1 MHKTDKKLEWAG
13 RLAALLLNDAT
24 DTLRWFLLENL
35 PRSGNCCESDL
46 NKILQENKQ
55 LFIKLRDNTESTKVI
70 NNEMFDILFPEDGN
84 EINVADL
91 EIQLIFV
98 LIRFLC
104 KLRSPSWDW
113 WNVEPRDHQ
122 TSPLYDVIRVVRFKE
137 QIKSIVHDYDIT
149 EEIFQSK
156 WCYITSI
163 LDKLEC
169 YKLSA
174 RRWKDDVFVSD
185 DVICVFTKLTE
196 TMRWHTLELS
206 ERDLI
211 YLNQKQSRI
220 LKLTEGC
227 LNVETFSEFIGKFGQ
242 RRKYNLANLNNS
254 KQLKM
259 LDEKQETSRVIS
271 ETELG
276 IAETLNSCL
285 VKHNGQLPCK
295 QEAVHGRSEHQLLKC
310 GISKICPVEIDDSVF
325 IGAGREENENVQS
338 LQALFREFYISRN
351 SEVMP
356 MASHH
361 NIRVK
366 MDDVRINVGKIGR
379 SQNTTII
386 RDVPF
391 YHPEINTLESWRNML
406 NEEKPLRVLVEGEWS
421 SGKTTMMRKIAHDW
435 ATINST
441 QLKDFQLVC
450 YVDLSTVCVDEPYTS
465 LSECVVDQCETFQH
479 SAYCYD
485 DLEQHF
491 IETNGAGTLLLLD
504 GAERLHDVT
513 TDAMSEICD
522 VIIGERW
529 RYMSVI
535 MTTALCSCNLIKSD
549 LNQNV
554 YHIINKSKYQWQRYA
569 MVTSLNSDV
578 IARVRNYFQED
589 NEVAN
594 PEVCSQQFLNC
605 LRIFQRDV
613 YADVMVSP
621 TLLYMLAHYW
631 RTKQKEAKPTLPE
644 KLSDVI
650 HYIFKSHEISMDTF
664 RREFFRKVL
673 DRTLVGDSCNLFQVK
688 SLQERD
694 WSSLLEGPVFLKHQT
709 GTQIKGIKFSHVLYE
724 NYVAA
729 RCLVDM
735 CKDDTGLCM
744 KMLTSHISC
753 LSSVMRLRH
762 FLIFCCYLNSDVG
775 EIIVN
780 YLSSLLETL
789 KTSLENSGKYESLQE
804 ATKNICIQCFHELQ
818 TTPATT
824 QFLATI
830 QDSKSDF
837 SANKKHEQI
846 DRIDGRVLK
855 LSDVRFLSYRTQ
867 QSLLYLTSQCNPKL
881 SRSGMVRY
889 LLDSD
894 LFWIRCLNLHGAKG
908 QQMFLISHILRNL
921 PFVEEVHLT
930 EVRNVT
936 DANVDQLCEGIVRS
950 SRHSIP
956 AMHMF
961 RFTLHAASQYHRC
974 QITSYSNLGKAI
986 KCLIYLDKL
995 ELTIATTKLLLSL
1008 FQDKNIDS
1016 AIDGDQSRADP
1027 VVPIRKLNLAMFG
1040 LSKDDCTELTNN
1052 LERCIFIQD
1061 IDVSNNELKSRFG
1074 WMCKKFSNFRCLQK
1088 LNVSSACLT
1097 PSSVVQLAHA
1107 LCRPEIANSLLHLD
1121 VSHNNVQCKD
1131 SMGELTNT
1139 IKVLPRLEY
1148 LDLSNNYVG
1157 DTSACSLAH
1166 GLGVN
1171 GAVEILKLDWVQIGN
1186 VAFSALRYHLADS
1199 NLKELSLEGNY
1210 LGCESNDC
1218 FIHYCEG
1225 ISANLA
1231 TKPSHGSA
1239 LALGR
1244 FIDSAHNLE
1253 SIDLR
1258 HVFLQTEHLI
1268 DILNRCTHHTKFKNL
1283 RISQSLC
1290 GLTEEE
1296 ASKWK
1301 CLKLVP

>member
-1 MHKTDKKLEWAG
+1 MHKTDEKLEWAG

-35 PRSGNCCESDL
+35 PRSGNCEPDL
-46 NKILQENKQ
+46 NKILKENKQ
-55 LFIKLRDNTESTKVI
+55 LFIELRDNTESTKLI

-91 EIQLIFV
+91 EIHLIFV

-122 TSPLYDVIRVVRFKE
+122 SSPLYDVIRVVRFKE
-137 QIKSIVHDYDIT
+137 HIKSIVHDYDIT
-149 EEIFQSK
+149 EETFQSK

-163 LDKLEC
+163 LDKLDC

-185 DVICVFTKLTE
+185 DVKCVFNKLTE

-206 ERDLI
+206 GRDLI

-220 LKLTEGC
+220 LKLTEAGIMVHSRSK
-227 LNVETFSEFIGKFGQ
+227 LQLHLIVVEFNVFYCGINAAYG
-242 RRKYNLANLNNS
+242 
-254 KQLKM
+254 
-259 LDEKQETSRVIS
+259 
-271 ETELG
+271 ELRTYIYQFLG
-276 IAETLNSCL
+276 
-285 VKHNGQLPCK
+285 
-295 QEAVHGRSEHQLLKC
+295 EHQLLEC
-310 GISKICPVEIDDSVF
+310 GISEICPVDIDDSVF
-325 IGAGREENENVQS
+325 IDAGREENEKVQP
-338 LQALFREFYISRN
+338 LQELFREFYISRN
-351 SEVMP
+351 SDVIP
-356 MASHH
+356 MTSHP
-361 NIRVK
+361 NIRIK

-379 SQNTTII
+379 SHNTTII

-391 YHPEINTLESWRNML
+391 YHPEVKTLENWRKML
-406 NEEKPLRVLVEGEWS
+406 NEEKPIRVLVEGEWS
-421 SGKTTMMRKIAHDW
+421 SGKTTMMRKITHDW

-450 YVDLSTVCVDEPYTS
+450 YVDLSTVGVDEPYTS
-465 LSECVVDQCETFQH
+465 LCECVVDQCETFQH
-479 SAYCYD
+479 SVLSYD

-535 MTTALCSCNLIKSD
+535 MTTALCSCDLIKSN
-549 LNQNV
+549 LYHNV

-569 MVTSLNSDV
+569 MVTSLNSDI
-578 IARVRNYFQED
+578 IARVRNYFQKD

-594 PEVCSQQFLNC
+594 PEVYSRQFLNC

-631 RTKQKEAKPTLPE
+631 RTKQKQAKPTLPE
-644 KLSDVI
+644 RLSDVI
-650 HYIFKSHEISMDTF
+650 HYIFKSHEISMDTVC
-664 RREFFRKVL
+664 REFSRKVL
-673 DRTLVGDSCNLFQVK
+673 ERTLVGDSCNLFQVE

-694 WSSLLEGPVFLKHQT
+694 WRSLLEGPVFIKHQT
-709 GTQIKGIKFSHVLYE
+709 CTQINGIKFSHVLYE
-724 NYVAA
+724 NYAAA
-729 RCLVDM
+729 RCLVDT
-735 CKDDTGLCM
+735 CKDDGELCM
-744 KMLTSHISC
+744 KMLTSHILC

-789 KTSLENSGKYESLQE
+789 KTPLENSGKYESLRE
-804 ATKNICIQCFHELQ
+804 ATKNLCIQCFHELQ
-818 TTPATT
+818 TTPAAAT
-824 QFLATI
+824 QFLTAI

-837 SANKKHEQI
+837 SSNKKHEQI
-846 DRIDGRVLK
+846 DRRDGRVLK
-855 LSDVRFLSYRTQ
+855 LGDVRFLSHRTQ

-908 QQMFLISHILRNL
+908 EQMFLISHILRNL
-921 PFVEEVHLT
+921 PVVEEVHLT

-936 DANVDQLCEGIVRS
+936 EANVDQLCEGIIRS

-956 AMHMF
+956 AMYML
-961 RFTLHAASQYHRC
+961 RFTLHAASQYDRC

-995 ELTIATTKLLLSL
+995 ELTITSMKLLLSL
-1008 FQDKNIDS
+1008 FQDKCVGS
-1016 AIDGDQSRADP
+1016 ATDADQSSADP

-1040 LSKDDCTELTNN
+1040 LCKDDCIELTNN

-1061 IDVSNNELKSRFG
+1061 INVSNNELKSMFG
-1074 WMCKKFSNFRCLQK
+1074 GMCKKFSHFRCLQK
-1088 LNVSSACLT
+1088 LNVSSTCLT
-1097 PSSVVQLAHA
+1097 PSSVVQLAHT
-1107 LCRPEIANSLLHLD
+1107 LRRPEIANSLLHLD
-1121 VSHNNVQCKD
+1121 VSNNNVQCKD

-1171 GAVEILKLDWVQIGN
+1171 GVVQILKLDWVQIGN
-1186 VAFSALRYHLADS
+1186 VAFSALRYNLADS

-1218 FIHYCEG
+1218 FVHYCEASADGVGREMFPNLTSLNLSG

-1231 TKPSHGSA
+1231 TKPSHDSA
-1239 LALGR
+1239 VALGS
-1244 FIDSAHNLE
+1244 FIDSTHNLE

-1258 HVFLQTEHLI
+1258 HVYLQTEHLI
-1268 DILNRCTHHTKFKNL
+1268 DILNRCTRHTKLKIV